1 MRGLVLSLAM
11 LAALLST
18 GCGAAAPSPTV
29 PPAAT
34 AAPTAA
40 LPTTSPTLA
49 SSLATPAATPSSSA
63 PGTGNST
70 PQPNGNSTPR
80 AGITLAPRQP
90 TASPPTTS
98 ELNVTFE
105 RSGGFTG
112 RNELFRLTA
121 DGSVD
126 DGKIVLHAAGG
137 AAAAATLASQLA
149 ASGIY
154 AVQPGKY
161 LGANT
166 CCDRYEYDLTLVQ
179 NGQTYSFVTLSDE
192 PSAPPALLQAIRLI
206 SQYIDAAN

>member
-1 MRGLVLSLAM
+1 MKGLVLSVLL
-11 LAALLST
+11 LAALLSA
-18 GCGAAAPSPTV
+18 GCAASSAPAATASPTSPTP

-34 AAPTAA
+34 ANPTSPTPAA
-40 LPTTSPTLA
+40 ATTSP
-49 SSLATPAATPSSSA
+49 SA

-70 PQPNGNSTPR
+70 PQPGGNSTPR

-90 TASPPTTS
+90 SATPPPAG

-112 RNELFRLTA
+112 RNDLFHLKA

-137 AAAAATLASQLA
+137 AAAAAALASQLA

-154 AVQPGKY
+154 AVTPGRY
-161 LGANT
+161 LGAHT
-166 CCDRYEYDLTLVQ
+166 CCDRFEYDLTLVQ
-179 NGQTYSFVTLSDE
+179 NGRTYAFVTLSDE
-192 PSAPPALLQAIRLI
+192 PSAPPALVQAIHLI
-206 SQYIDAAN
+206 LQYIDAAN